1 MIFIIFIAIGFVF
14 LGIAFWQNRKVE
26 KLVQF
31 KGLDDVNEIF
41 KTGDDVNIDK
51 KVFVIGNIVKKG
63 ANSFFRE
70 EVKKVSVII
79 GVLFLLLIL
88 MSYVFHVLNTFVP
101 ISFLTGAFFSLLS
114 GYIGLIIATKTAP
127 VVTWAAQK
135 SLPESMKI
143 ALTGASVMG
152 IIVPA
157 FVLIDVAAWAGLMNM
172 MADSAGGSAK
182 SFVLFSIPALESV
195 EDRWHFITTT
205 LLSFGL
211 GASSIALLARVG
223 GGIYT
228 KAADMAADLVGKN
241 EIGIDEDDPRN
252 PATIADNVGDN
263 VGDVCGMG
271 ADLYESF
278 AGSILSAMV
287 LAVGA
292 STIYT
297 GEFNLNIVLFPLMLA
312 MIGITMSII
321 AVLLPIRF
329 KENGA
334 NSDLDEGTLVRVISK
349 VLNTKSYF
357 AFVSTIILS
366 FVLSK
371 LLFGSQDSFLWI
383 KIAIPVLLGNIAGGW
398 IGIRTEYYT
407 SYDNTPTKEIS
418 EASRVGVA
426 SMFIKGSAIG
436 SKSVVAPIVTIIVTM
451 FISYNLLGMYG
462 IAIAAVGML
471 STLAL
476 QLSIDVF
483 GPIADNAGGN
493 AEMAGCNP
501 VVRKRTDSIDA
512 VGNTTAAIGKGF
524 AIGSTAL
531 TALALFQSY
540 FIEAIY
546 NLNHFVFYTEHFK
559 SVTEM
564 VHDPELA
571 LDILSLNLI
580 LGGLA
585 GVAVIGLFVYMTFT
599 AVSKAAD
606 GMIMEVRRQFEDG
619 KILKA
624 EKNPDYERCISIA
637 TKESLS
643 KLNGPIA
650 LITLTPIIVMSLFG
664 IAGIAGLLF
673 SLLLLGIYKAIKLN
687 NAGGAFDNAKKFIE
701 LGNFGGKG
709 SDAHKAAVICDTIGD
724 PYKDT
729 TGPSINILIKA
740 MTMSSIITFLL
751 GYRIHEWLKGIF
763 SFIS

>member
-51 KVFVIGNIVKKG
+51 KIFVIGNIVKKG

-79 GVLFLLLIL
+79 GVLFVLLIL

-114 GYIGLIIATKTAP
+114 GYIGLKIAVKTAP

-135 SLPESMKI
+135 SLLDSMKI

-157 FVLIDVAAWAGLMNM
+157 FVLIYVAAWAGLMNWLV
-172 MADSAGGSAK
+172 DNAGGAAK
-182 SFVLFSIPALESV
+182 SYVIFSIPALESV
-195 EDRWHFITTT
+195 EDKWHFITTT

-223 GGIYT
+223 GGVYT

-292 STIYT
+292 SAVLF

-312 MIGITMSII
+312 VIGIAMSII
-321 AVLLPIRF
+321 AVFLPIKF
-329 KENGA
+329 KGNVETAGEE
-334 NSDLDEGTLVRVISK
+334 EGILVKVISK
-349 VLNTKSYF
+349 ILNTKSYF
-357 AFVSTIILS
+357 AFGSTIILS
-366 FVLSK
+366 FVLSMV
-371 LLFGSQDSFLWI
+371 LFGSQDGFLWI

-398 IGIRTEYYT
+398 IGVRTEYYT
-407 SYDNTPTKEIS
+407 SYDYKPTREIS
-418 EASRVGVA
+418 EASLVGVA
-426 SMFIKGSAIG
+426 SMFIKGSAIA
-436 SKSVVAPIVTIIVTM
+436 SKSVLEPIVAIIVTI
-451 FISYNLLGMYG
+451 FISFNLIGMYG

-471 STLAL
+471 ATLAL

-493 AEMAGCNP
+493 AEMSGCGP
-501 VVRKRTDSIDA
+501 DVRKKTDAIDA

-546 NLNHFVFYTEHFK
+546 NLNHFVYHSEYFG
-559 SVTEM
+559 SVKAL
-564 VHDPELA
+564 VNDPNFTIN
-571 LDILSLNLI
+571 ILNLNLI
-580 LGGLA
+580 IGGFI
-585 GVAVIGLFVYMTFT
+585 GVAVVGLFVYMTFT

-606 GMIMEVRRQFEDG
+606 GMIMEVRSQFDDG
-619 KILKA
+619 KILKG
-624 EKNPDYERCISIA
+624 EKNPDYDRCISIA

-643 KLNGPIA
+643 TLNGPIA
-650 LITLTPIIVMSLFG
+650 LITLTPIITMSLFG
-664 IAGIAGLLF
+664 IAGVSGLLL

-687 NAGGAFDNAKKFIE
+687 NAGGAFDNAKKYIE
-701 LGNFGGKG
+701 LGHFGGKG
-709 SDAHKAAVICDTIGD
+709 SDAHKAGVVCDTIGD

-751 GYRIHEWLKGIF
+751 GYRIHEWLKGIL
-763 SFIS
+763 SFMN